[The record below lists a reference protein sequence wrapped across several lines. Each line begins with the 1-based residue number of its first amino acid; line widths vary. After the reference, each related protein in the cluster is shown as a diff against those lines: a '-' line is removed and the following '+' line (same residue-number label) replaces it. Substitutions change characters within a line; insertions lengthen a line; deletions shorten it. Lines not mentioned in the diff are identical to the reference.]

1 MSHLYPDKNPP
12 IHEAGHGLVA
22 KRLGGGRVRLRAY
35 ATARFDNPG
44 MFPRGLNGFCEH
56 DELPGATGLE
66 RLRAYLTVLVAGPAA
81 EQIAS
86 GRDPLGPA
94 PPHEIFKRML
104 MLEGRPL
111 PNAYDWALQELEE
124 EFGGDRLR
132 AYLWLDA
139 AGAQILELAV
149 STLRAEWPAV
159 KRLAELL
166 ETQGE
171 VIVP

>member
-1 MSHLYPDKNPP
+1 MSHVYPDKNPP
-12 IHEAGHGLVA
+12 IHEAGHGVVA

-44 MFPRGLNGFCEH
+44 TFPRGLNGFCEH
-56 DELPGATGLE
+56 DELPGATALE
-66 RLRAYLTVLVAGPAA
+66 RLRAFVTVLVAGPAA
-81 EQIAS
+81 EQIAA

-94 PPHEIFKRML
+94 PPNEIFKRML

-111 PNAYDWALQELEE
+111 PKAYDWTLGELEE
-124 EFGGDRLR
+124 EFGDRLT
-132 AYLWLDA
+132 AYRWIDA
-139 AGAQILELAV
+139 AGGQILERAV